1 MNGLYKNLPQV
12 PGVYL
17 MKDKGNNLLYVG
29 KAANLRRRVSSYF
42 MRAHDIRIERLVSRI
57 TKIDHIKTDSAL
69 EALILEA
76 KLIKKYQPPFNVREK
91 DDKSFLYAEITEEKF
106 PRILLV
112 RGKDSIGGEKFGPF
126 TSAANLKQAL
136 RILRKIFPWNV
147 HPPEKIG
154 GMRRPCFD
162 YEIGLCPGTCVGAVS
177 RTDYLKTIRNLK
189 LFFEGNKKQIIPRLE
204 KEMKMLSKNLE
215 FEKAEK
221 IRRQIFALQHIR
233 DTALL
238 GESEFK
244 ILDVKPSTYAKRIE
258 GYDISNISGTSA
270 VGSMV
275 VFEDEKPNKEQ
286 YRKFKIKT
294 VVGQNDV
301 GMLKEVLGRRF
312 KHGPQTGGWPLP
324 DLILVD
330 GGAGQVSAAKKV
342 LNKYGLKIPAMGIA
356 KGQKRKRNDLIGI
369 IPKWTDKKTLIAV
382 RDEAH
387 RFALR
392 YHKELRERGFIER

>member
-1 MNGLYKNLPQV
+1 
-12 PGVYL
+12 
-17 MKDKGNNLLYVG
+17 MKDSGGNLLYVG

-42 MRAHDIRIERLVSRI
+42 MRAHDVRIERLVSRI
-57 TKIDHIKTDSAL
+57 VKIDHIKTDSAL
-69 EALILEA
+69 EALVLEA

-91 DDKSFLYAEITEEKF
+91 DDKSFLYVEITKEKF

-112 RGKDSIGGEKFGPF
+112 RGGRVTNHESGIMNQYGPF

-136 RILRKIFPWNV
+136 RILRKIFPWNA

-154 GMRRPCFD
+154 KAKRPCFD
-162 YEIGLCPGTCVGAVS
+162 YEIGLCPGTCVGTINRA
-177 RTDYLKTIRNLK
+177 DYLKTVRNLK

-204 KEMKMLSKNLE
+204 REMKMLSEGLE

-221 IRRQIFALQHIR
+221 IRRQIFALRHIR

-238 GESEFK
+238 GENFENWQLEIGNSAMHVARR
-244 ILDVKPSTYAKRIE
+244 LE

-275 VFEDEKPNKEQ
+275 VFEDREPNKEQ

-301 GMLKEVLGRRF
+301 GMLKEVLDRRF
-312 KHGPQTGGWPLP
+312 KHGPQAGGWPLP

-342 LNKYGLKIPAMGIA
+342 LSKYGFKIPVMGIA

-392 YHKELRERGFIER
+392 YHKELRGRVLFTGR